1 MKMNISEKLRRKS
14 PYLQGLAQRKKKT
27 MEKVEEEKAE
37 ILINKVLGRDRFFV
51 RDYSIFSFNK
61 PAVSKSY
68 QSPRLKITPG
78 IKIKVKSQT
87 EIDYPEKYQ
96 QKEFIADS
104 FAMMYKKRKIKIQK
118 PKPFLN
124 CNNANNHNTIN
135 LFTSAGSNIVSTIHN
150 KNNLGSIDEGVMVTN
165 KNFMKNNFNIKL

>member
-1 MKMNISEKLRRKS
+1 MKMNISEKLRSKS
-14 PYLQGLAQRKKKT
+14 PYLKGLAQRKKET

-51 RDYSIFSFNK
+51 RDYSIFSYNK

-87 EIDYPEKYQ
+87 EIDYPKKYQ
-96 QKEFIADS
+96 QKEYIADS
-104 FAMMYKKRKIKIQK
+104 FAMMYKKKKIKIQK
-118 PKPFLN
+118 PKPFIN
-124 CNNANNHNTIN
+124 YPNNHNTIN
-135 LFTSAGSNIVSTIHN
+135 LFTAAGSNIVSTIHN

-165 KNFMKNNFNIKL
+165 KNFMKKKFNIKL

>member
-1 MKMNISEKLRRKS
+1 MNISEKLRRKS

-96 QKEFIADS
+96 PKEFIADS

-124 CNNANNHNTIN
+124 FNNANNHNTIN

>member
-1 MKMNISEKLRRKS
+1 MNISEKLRRKS
-14 PYLQGLAQRKKKT
+14 PYLQGLAKRKKKT
-27 MEKVEEEKAE
+27 IEKVEEEKAE

>member
-1 MKMNISEKLRRKS
+1 MNISEKLRRKS

-124 CNNANNHNTIN
+124 FNNANNHNTIN

>member
-1 MKMNISEKLRRKS
+1 MKMNISEKLRSKS
-14 PYLQGLAQRKKKT
+14 PYLKGLAQRKKET

-51 RDYSIFSFNK
+51 RDYSIFSYNK

-87 EIDYPEKYQ
+87 EIDYPNKYQ
-96 QKEFIADS
+96 PKEYIADS
-104 FAMMYKKRKIKIQK
+104 FAMMYKQNKIKAKKQK
-118 PKPFLN
+118 PFS
-124 CNNANNHNTIN
+124 NNSIHQIN
-135 LFTSAGSNIVSTIHN
+135 KTHLFTSAGSNIVSTIHN
-150 KNNLGSIDEGVMVTN
+150 KNSIGSIDEGVMVTN
-165 KNFMKNNFNIKL
+165 KNFMKNYKIKL

>member
-14 PYLQGLAQRKKKT
+14 PYLQGLGQRKKKT
-27 MEKVEEEKAE
+27 IEKVEEEKAE

>member
-1 MKMNISEKLRRKS
+1 MKMNISEKLRSKS
-14 PYLQGLAQRKKKT
+14 PYLKGLAQRKKET

-51 RDYSIFSFNK
+51 RDYSIFSYNK

-87 EIDYPEKYQ
+87 EIDYPKKYQ
-96 QKEFIADS
+96 QKEYIADS
-104 FAMMYKKRKIKIQK
+104 FAMMYKKKKIKIQK

-165 KNFMKNNFNIKL
+165 KNFMKNYKIKL

>member
-1 MKMNISEKLRRKS
+1 MNISEKLRRKS

-96 QKEFIADS
+96 RKEFIADS
-104 FAMMYKKRKIKIQK
+104 FAMMYKKKKIKIQK

>member
-27 MEKVEEEKAE
+27 IEKVEEEKAE

-61 PAVSKSY
+61 PAVSNSY

-150 KNNLGSIDEGVMVTN
+150 KNNLGSIDVGVMVTN

>member
-1 MKMNISEKLRRKS
+1 MNISEKLRRKS

-27 MEKVEEEKAE
+27 IEKVEEEKAE

>member
-1 MKMNISEKLRRKS
+1 MNISEKLRRKS

-61 PAVSKSY
+61 PGVSKSY

-104 FAMMYKKRKIKIQK
+104 FAMMYKKKKIKIQK

-150 KNNLGSIDEGVMVTN
+150 KNNLGSIDVGVMVTN

>member
-1 MKMNISEKLRRKS
+1 MNISEKLRRKS